1 MCLAR
6 EMAVKQEKPKLKQTA
21 KKLEAKVQAAMGDMV
36 DAETKR
42 SLRAL
47 AREFDRKH
55 AGRREG
61 HA

>member
-1 MCLAR
+1 
-6 EMAVKQEKPKLKQTA
+6 MAVKKEKPKPKQTA
-21 KKLEAKVQAAMGDMV
+21 KKVEAKVQAAMGDMV